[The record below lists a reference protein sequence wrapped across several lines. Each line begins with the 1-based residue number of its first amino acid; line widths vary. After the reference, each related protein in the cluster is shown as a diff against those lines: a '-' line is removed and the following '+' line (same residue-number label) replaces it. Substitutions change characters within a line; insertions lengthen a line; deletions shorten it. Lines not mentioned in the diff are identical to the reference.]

1 MQSPSLRESL
11 VSLVRQYPV
20 LDGGTDQSVRAVQE
34 LIERT
39 YHRVY
44 GECDTEW
51 SGGRYPNDRPAY
63 RLSRGGSVVASRIV
77 HCLYSNMPL
86 TEIRGLV
93 VRHSCDNGACLS
105 PVHLSVGTQAQN
117 VRDSIERGRWTR
129 GEGHGQARLTAEQV
143 RDIRRR
149 YVPGTSRWS
158 PGNRRELQAEYGIG
172 RSQILDI
179 AKGRKWAH
187 VDA

>member
-51 SGGRYPNDRPAY
+51 SGGR
-63 RLSRGGSVVASRIV
+63 
-77 HCLYSNMPL
+77 
-86 TEIRGLV
+86 
-93 VRHSCDNGACLS
+93 
-105 PVHLSVGTQAQN
+105 
-117 VRDSIERGRWTR
+117 
-129 GEGHGQARLTAEQV
+129 
-143 RDIRRR
+143 
-149 YVPGTSRWS
+149 
-158 PGNRRELQAEYGIG
+158 ELQAEYGIG